1 MVQAPS
7 RIEEED
13 DEARMEAIARAQA
26 RDHARERQRTREHV
40 ERERREYGGCYV
52 AVLEAILQPL
62 PKQVSP

>member
-7 RIEEED
+7 RAEEEN
-13 DEARMEAIARAQA
+13 DEARMEAIARARA
-26 RDHARERQRTREHV
+26 RDHARERQRAQEHI
-40 ERERREYGGCYV
+40 ERERRDFGGCYV